1 MYSLVS
7 VIKPSALLICI
18 LLLFSCNTS
27 DKKDANEIR
36 KTKGTTKSNPKKTDK
51 KEIAIDEKQILL
63 DSIYEIKDPKAKKIA
78 LGKLIYKDNCAL
90 CHQNDGKGKTTYF
103 PPLRNSDFFANNPEK
118 AIKVVLGGHS
128 GPIIVNG
135 EAYNLTMKAQNLNDE
150 EIASV
155 ITYVLNIFN
164 NSDYEVKAD
173 EVAEIRNK

>member
-1 MYSLVS
+1 MDEV
-7 VIKPSALLICI
+7 KQ
-18 LLLFSCNTS
+18 T
-27 DKKDANEIR
+27 EE
-36 KTKGTTKSNPKKTDK
+36 TTKSNPKKTDE

-150 EIASV
+150 EVASV